1 MTARASGSLKPVRCN
16 VSFHHSTVAQRSIGS
31 DAGHCTGQIQE
42 VGILVE
48 LVEDGTRAVLD
59 IGGGEH
65 SDGAFGQGFGKFHA
79 AVVVFLCGDSRRDC
93 SAS

>member
-1 MTARASGSLKPVRCN
+1 MIARASGSLKPIRCN
-16 VSFHHSTVAQRSIGS
+16 VSSHLSSAIV
-31 DAGHCTGQIQE
+31 CTGLHTGQVEE

-59 IGGGEH
+59 VGGCEH
-65 SDGAFGQGFGKFHA
+65 GNGAFGEGIGELHSP
-79 AVVVFLCGDSRRDC
+79 VVVFLGGDSGRDC